1 MKILVLG
8 GSGFLGSFIAD
19 ALSKK
24 GHKVKIFD
32 KKKSRW
38 LKNNQKM
45 YIGDILN
52 FKSLE
57 KAIKGNQ
64 IIYNFAALSD
74 LDEAKNKPID
84 TVKSNILGT
93 TNALVLSKKYKIKRF
108 IHASSIYA
116 ASEEGGF
123 YASSK
128 RAAEDYIEEF
138 QKTYGLDYTILRF
151 GSLYGERS
159 GNNNGVTKLIQN
171 GIKKKK
177 LLYTGSRKATRR
189 YIHVL
194 DSADACVEVIKEK
207 YKNKYLTITGRK
219 VIKITKFMDFLS
231 KHFSISK
238 KNIKFLNEKKK
249 GHYDVRPTSYKLRK
263 GTNLIIKNP
272 KNFQKSIID
281 LINKSKI

>member
-171 GIKKKK
+171 AIKKKK

-238 KNIKFLNEKKK
+238 KI
-249 GHYDVRPTSYKLRK
+249 S
-263 GTNLIIKNP
+263 
-272 KNFQKSIID
+272 S
-281 LINKSKI
+281 S

>member
-159 GNNNGVTKLIQN
+159 GNNN
-171 GIKKKK
+171 
-177 LLYTGSRKATRR
+177 
-189 YIHVL
+189 
-194 DSADACVEVIKEK
+194 
-207 YKNKYLTITGRK
+207 
-219 VIKITKFMDFLS
+219 
-231 KHFSISK
+231 
-238 KNIKFLNEKKK
+238 
-249 GHYDVRPTSYKLRK
+249 
-263 GTNLIIKNP
+263 
-272 KNFQKSIID
+272 
-281 LINKSKI
+281 